1 MTIKVNGVYSA
12 PTTKIAIS
20 PEVQSALDSN
30 SAVVALESTI
40 FSNLGLPSPANREAL
55 DRCLAAITR
64 AGATPAITAVING
77 IARVGISRDEYHLIL
92 GPAKKVGERELPLAI
107 AQGWQFGATT
117 VSASLLLAARAGIS
131 VFATGGIGGV
141 HRGANIHGDISADLG
156 ALAAHQVVTVCAG
169 AKSFL
174 DLPRTLEYLE
184 TMSVPVIGLACDEF
198 PAFTVHSS
206 GLPIPARVDDV
217 GQLADVVRAH
227 IGLGRRGGIL
237 ACVPVPISESLD
249 RDLIDAVIESA
260 LASTAA
266 AGIEGPAIT
275 PHVLGAIAAAT
286 GGASVRANLA
296 LAENNARVAAE
307 LAVAL
312 AT

>member
-1 MTIKVNGVYSA
+1 MYSA
-12 PTTKIAIS
+12 SATNIAVATD
-20 PEVQSALDSN
+20 VQSALGN
-30 SAVVALESTI
+30 NRAVVALESTI

-55 DRCLAAITR
+55 DRCLAAIID
-64 AGATPAITAVING
+64 AGATPAITAVIDG
-77 IARVGISRDEYHLIL
+77 IARVGISQDEHHLIL
-92 GPAKKVGERELPLAI
+92 GPAKKVGERELALAI
-107 AQGWQFGATT
+107 AQKWQFGATT
-117 VSASLLLAARAGIS
+117 VSASLLLAARAGIT

-141 HRGANIHGDISADLG
+141 HRGANMHGDVSADLG

-184 TMSVPVIGLACDEF
+184 TLSVPVIGLACDEF

-206 GLPIPARVDDV
+206 GLGIPARVEDV
-217 GQLADVVRAH
+217 GELADVVRAH
-227 IGLGRRGGIL
+227 IGLGRGGGIL
-237 ACVPVPISESLD
+237 ACVPVPFNESLD
-249 RDLIDAVIESA
+249 RELIETVIEAA
-260 LASTAA
+260 LAATAA
-266 AGIEGPAIT
+266 AGIEGPAVT

-296 LAENNARVAAE
+296 LAENNARIAAQ

-312 AT
+312 TK